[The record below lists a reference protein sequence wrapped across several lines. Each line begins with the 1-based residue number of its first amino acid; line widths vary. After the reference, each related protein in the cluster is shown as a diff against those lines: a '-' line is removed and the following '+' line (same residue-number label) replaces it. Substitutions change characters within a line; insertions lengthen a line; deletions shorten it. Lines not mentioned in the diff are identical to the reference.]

1 MTKRQ
6 KHTCPICEESVL
18 DSRHDSIY
26 CESSC
31 DAWLIMAVQ
40 VWQKIIACY
49 KSVLGSFLL
58 SIIRLH
64 RQDSELASL
73 KFELA
78 SLKEKLDCLLKE
90 KLYYCLLSKIPR
102 LTVFLD
108 LLPSPAM
115 LKRNHGSQ
123 QPTTQRPTA
132 DRRQN
137 LVFFIFERLN
147 LAPPI
152 RRGWNMTTN
161 LFATI
166 DLMVIF
172 MHPFLSILIS
182 VNMTHFIDILDLF
195 WS

>member
-31 DAWLIMAVQ
+31 DAWLIMAVRFD
-40 VWQKIIACY
+40 K
-49 KSVLGSFLL
+49 KLL
-58 SIIRLH
+58 NAIKVSLDPFFCPLCRLH

-108 LLPSPAM
+108 LLLAFF
-115 LKRNHGSQ
+115 
-123 QPTTQRPTA
+123 
-132 DRRQN
+132 
-137 LVFFIFERLN
+137 LVL
-147 LAPPI
+147 PC
-152 RRGWNMTTN
+152 
-161 LFATI
+161 
-166 DLMVIF
+166 
-172 MHPFLSILIS
+172 
-182 VNMTHFIDILDLF
+182 
-195 WS
+195 

>member
-31 DAWLIMAVQ
+31 DAWLCRFD
-40 VWQKIIACY
+40 K
-49 KSVLGSFLL
+49 KLL
-58 SIIRLH
+58 HAIKVSLDPFFCPLCRLH

-137 LVFFIFERLN
+137 LVFFIFKRLN

-182 VNMTHFIDILDLF
+182 VNMTHFIDVLDLF